1 MSKKTILEL
10 YGVQPQT
17 GRDVGIEIEVEGKNF
32 HMARDPDKWIC
43 THDGSLRG
51 DYGAGQNAEYVLAA
65 PIPRGKVAT
74 VLKSLQAYLK
84 EAGAVL
90 NPSSRCG
97 VHVHINCQHM
107 TNKEVINFVS
117 LYLILEDLLV
127 KFCGEDRE
135 GNLFCLRARD
145 AEGLID
151 ALVLAVQKDSLTG
164 LQNDNYRYASVNLSA
179 IKKYGSVE
187 FRAMR
192 TPKDFEIINTWISL
206 LLSVYDK
213 AAEHP
218 DIANLIEGI
227 SHQGADRFLDQVF
240 GKQAA
245 LLDCNGKDELLME
258 GVRRVQDIAYASR
271 FKKKEAVVP
280 KFRNECNAEVWKLY
294 IQAVRGWNKE
304 KFEWNKS
311 QWAIHG
317 MDYLES
323 AIGKYPIGVK
333 FVIEGYDGVYL
344 QENPDK
350 DARLVDNKLNYEV
363 LPFLREP
370 VDLPPIDILPKD
382 TNPEIGI
389 PYRTARAFSNTVYMV
404 TRHGDFSDV
413 VPELRNA
420 PSYPEEDEEFKE
432 QGEEIAALQPPE
444 VEQNAFDAFLDED
457 PDRNF

>member
-1 MSKKTILEL
+1 
-10 YGVQPQT
+10 
-17 GRDVGIEIEVEGKNF
+17 
-32 HMARDPDKWIC
+32 
-43 THDGSLRG
+43 
-51 DYGAGQNAEYVLAA
+51 
-65 PIPRGKVAT
+65 
-74 VLKSLQAYLK
+74 
-84 EAGAVL
+84 
-90 NPSSRCG
+90 
-97 VHVHINCQHM
+97 M

-192 TPKDFEIINTWISL
+192 TPKDFDIINTWISL

-227 SHQGADRFLDQVF
+227 SYQGADRFLDQVF

-271 FKKKEAVVP
+271 FKKEAVVP
-280 KFRNECNAEVWKLY
+280 KFRNKCNAEVWQLY
-294 IQAVRGWNKE
+294 IQAVRDWNQE
-304 KFEWNKS
+304 KLEWNKS

-317 MDYLES
+317 MDYLPNATGE
-323 AIGKYPIGVK
+323 YPIGVK

-344 QENPDK
+344 QENDNK
-350 DARLVDNKLNYEV
+350 DAKLVDNKLNYEV

-370 VDLPPIDILPKD
+370 IELPLLIFSLKILILRLEFPIVQLGLFLILS
-382 TNPEIGI
+382 T
-389 PYRTARAFSNTVYMV
+389 
-404 TRHGDFSDV
+404 
-413 VPELRNA
+413 
-420 PSYPEEDEEFKE
+420 
-432 QGEEIAALQPPE
+432 
-444 VEQNAFDAFLDED
+444 
-457 PDRNF
+457 